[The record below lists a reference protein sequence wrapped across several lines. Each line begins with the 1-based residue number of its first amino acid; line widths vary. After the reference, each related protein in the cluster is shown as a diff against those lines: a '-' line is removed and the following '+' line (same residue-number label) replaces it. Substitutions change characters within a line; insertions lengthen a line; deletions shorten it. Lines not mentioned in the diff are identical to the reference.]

1 MGHTGESAVTYFKDA
16 YYSGYEGSHAKDMFK
31 AITDDLKS
39 ITSDDGTVKPGQ
51 FKRKAVDSC
60 FTNYAPEFTKK
71 YNGVL
76 DNRENIHQAN
86 YFLFLGIVVALLSTA
101 YVTDERGK
109 VTYVNDLTSDQT
121 LNDQSDYKGLQR
133 AALIAELALSGVLIG
148 FILVNVWNG
157 DYWNND
163 TNGYIKTGDD
173 QYKFNFRDGTF
184 QNDFPKD
191 LSYCLVV
198 TMTVSVL
205 VVAVLLLIRVAN
217 VGLSTLS
224 NVADFSGG
232 LTRDQN
238 TKYKGFAMSGVA
250 ENKVMRRVAV
260 DVPFILGYALLGVS
274 LQAESGVR
282 DSTSLMLVFW
292 MLFCAG
298 LLQHISNVGKII
310 YDTLCRSTDSK
321 LLDKLFHGNADT
333 DAAKHLKRTLQF
345 FGYTR
350 LFVFFTVFF
359 TSIAYLTMTRESG
372 DAVLTQS
379 FLNGQLFYFTFAF
392 FWSNVGYDILRE
404 LIPFTFEKVH
414 IDTGKLV
421 ITSIYLIFYNSNV
434 NWLYK
439 FTIKHAQFSHTH
451 EHLHPF

>member
-1 MGHTGESAVTYFKDA
+1 
-16 YYSGYEGSHAKDMFK
+16 
-31 AITDDLKS
+31 
-39 ITSDDGTVKPGQ
+39 
-51 FKRKAVDSC
+51 
-60 FTNYAPEFTKK
+60 
-71 YNGVL
+71 
-76 DNRENIHQAN
+76 
-86 YFLFLGIVVALLSTA
+86 
-101 YVTDERGK
+101 
-109 VTYVNDLTSDQT
+109 
-121 LNDQSDYKGLQR
+121 
-133 AALIAELALSGVLIG
+133 
-148 FILVNVWNG
+148 
-157 DYWNND
+157 
-163 TNGYIKTGDD
+163 
-173 QYKFNFRDGTF
+173 
-184 QNDFPKD
+184 
-191 LSYCLVV
+191 
-198 TMTVSVL
+198 
-205 VVAVLLLIRVAN
+205 
-217 VGLSTLS
+217 
-224 NVADFSGG
+224 
-232 LTRDQN
+232 
-238 TKYKGFAMSGVA
+238 
-250 ENKVMRRVAV
+250 MRRVAV

-310 YDTLCRSTDSK
+310 YDTLCRSTKSD
-321 LLDKLFHGNADT
+321 LLDKLFHGNDDT
-333 DAAKHLKRTLQF
+333 NAAKHLKRTLQF

-359 TSIAYLTMTRESG
+359 TSIAYLTMTRESS

-414 IDTGKLV
+414 IDTGKLI

-439 FTIKHAQFSHTH
+439 FTIKHAKFSNTH